1 MKEYDFYLSLGNHQH
16 STEHGDAELP
26 KAMTW
31 LWRGYDPAKTAQD
44 FIIDAEEKAKPYFR
58 VGIVNR

>member
-1 MKEYDFYLSLGNHQH
+1 MKEYDFYLCFGNHQH

-31 LWRGYDPAKTAQD
+31 LRRDYDPAKTGQE
-44 FIIDAEEKAKPYFR
+44 FVIDAEEKTKPYFR